1 MAGNAIT
8 DVVAAVEDAH
18 NQVEDEKVEG
28 QEGEDT
34 ESTEDSGQEADSG
47 DSQEG
52 AEAVA
57 QEAKAAKEAAKK
69 VAEIKKNNKKKF
81 KIKVDQKEEELDLD
95 LDNEEEIRKHLQ
107 LSRAAQKRMQES
119 ADLKRDVTD
128 LFTRL
133 NNDPFSVLADPDNGL
148 GMNVEDL
155 VKQYVE
161 KKLADADKSPEQL
174 KAEATEN
181 ELKRLKAEREQEKV
195 QRQKEQYDSQL
206 QNEIIRYDQMM
217 TKTLENSEFKKP
229 SPYLVKKM
237 SDYLMLGVQ
246 NGLDVT
252 PDDILPIVREEI
264 QGEIR
269 ELINSAPENVIEEL
283 FGKEIF
289 NKMRKKNLA
298 KAKQAPVHA
307 SSIKDA
313 GGKGKVDKPAEKI
326 NYKQFF
332 KF

>member
-1 MAGNAIT
+1 MAENAIT
-8 DVVAAVEDAH
+8 DIVANVEEAH
-18 NQVEDEKVEG
+18 NQVEDAKTDGAEEG
-28 QEGEDT
+28 SEESGEQLSNDGT
-34 ESTEDSGQEADSG
+34 
-47 DSQEG
+47 SQEG
-52 AEAVA
+52 AQA
-57 QEAKAAKEAAKK
+57 AAKEAQALKK
-69 VAEIKKNNKKKF
+69 AVEQIKKNNKKKF
-81 KIKVDQKEEELDLD
+81 KIKVDQKEEELELD
-95 LDNEEEIRKHLQ
+95 MDNEEEVRKHLQ

-119 ADLKRDVTD
+119 SELKRDVTD

-133 NNDPFSVLADPDNGL
+133 NTDPFSVLADPDNGL

-161 KKLADADKSPEQL
+161 KKLADAEKTPEQL
-174 KAEATEN
+174 RSEAMEN
-181 ELKRLKAEREQEKV
+181 ELRKIKTEREKEKAQREQEK
-195 QRQKEQYDSQL
+195 YDAQL
-206 QNEIIRYDQMM
+206 QSEIIRYDQMM

-237 SDYLMLGVQ
+237 SEYLILGVQ

-252 PDDILPIVREEI
+252 PDDILPIVRDEI
-264 QGEIR
+264 QSEIR

-313 GGKGKVDKPAEKI
+313 GSKAAGTGKPAEKVS
-326 NYKQFF
+326 YKTFF
-332 KF
+332 RF